1 MNLHR
6 FNPLPKEYDIKEDI
20 VRLDDLFQ
28 QVDLV
33 TGAPLSEIYKSSYF
47 MCHFQHDPRPMVTT
61 RIQTLDFT
69 KCNYNDMYRAIHEPS
84 VVSPLPVQRPQ
95 RPSAQRATTSAV
107 TSRKVL
113 ASFLTAF
120 TNMSSSM
127 PMPHRLLLF
136 FQLRIPSHRP
146 CPLRHDTT
154 HTSRV
159 SIAVKSERL
168 PTPRALPSES
178 LTAHILTPVTR
189 LIPDRP
195 ALSSMPP
202 VPLVATN
209 TLAFSCFDPH
219 RPHPLQ
225 RLL

>member
-1 MNLHR
+1 MR
-6 FNPLPKEYDIKEDI
+6 
-20 VRLDDLFQ
+20 
-28 QVDLV
+28 
-33 TGAPLSEIYKSSYF
+33 
-47 MCHFQHDPRPMVTT
+47 HFQHDPRPMVAT

-69 KCNYNDMYRAIHEPS
+69 KSNYNDMYRAIHELS

-120 TNMSSSM
+120 TNKSSSM
-127 PMPHRLLLF
+127 PMPHRLLLL

-168 PTPRALPSES
+168 PTQRASLASNSLPTES
-178 LTAHILTPVTR
+178 FTAHILTPVTI
-189 LIPDRP
+189 LIPGRL
-195 ALSSMPP
+195 ALSGMPP

-209 TLAFSCFDPH
+209 TLAFSCSDPH